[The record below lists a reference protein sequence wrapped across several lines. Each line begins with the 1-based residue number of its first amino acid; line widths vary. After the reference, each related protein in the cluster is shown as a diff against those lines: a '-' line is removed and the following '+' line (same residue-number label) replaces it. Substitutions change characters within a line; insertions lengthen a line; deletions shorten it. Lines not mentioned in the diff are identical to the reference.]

1 LNNNHDATQV
11 WVSWGKALASQL
23 IVWHH
28 LLIYGPLAPAA
39 DVAWPD
45 LADFLQQDARLAVQV
60 FLVIGGYLAA
70 RSLWPTPGSARL
82 TLHDWPARTLARY
95 RRLLP
100 MLLLALLAAVLAAAF
115 ARSGMS
121 DPDTPAA
128 PTWPQL
134 LAHLLMLQD
143 IVDQPA
149 LSAGIWYVAIDLQL
163 FGLLAALA
171 ALAHGSTRRAQTG
184 TTPAAIAVLL
194 LVGTKLASVAW
205 FNLED
210 DGDMWAPYFFGAY
223 GLGVLAAWGARSGQ
237 RAGTTALLA
246 SLVLLALLLEWRSRL
261 ALAGLVAVLLLWQ
274 PWGAELARS
283 RLDALMQW
291 LARISYAVF
300 LLHYPVSLAVSTVVM
315 WAAPSTPAAHVAGL
329 VLTWLLSLA
338 AGWLATRWLEARP
351 AGMRGAAPA

>member
-1 LNNNHDATQV
+1 MYCNNCRMDFPSGASRCPNCLGWLRAKGGGSAPVPFWLKSLEESYMQPDSPVPTSKQAMLEEVLRPKPEAPHR
-11 WVSWGKALASQL
+11 VSS
-23 IVWHH
+23 
-28 LLIYGPLAPAA
+28 
-39 DVAWPD
+39 WPK
-45 LADFLQQDARLAVQV
+45 RLA
-60 FLVIGGYLAA
+60 FL
-70 RSLWPTPGSARL
+70 
-82 TLHDWPARTLARY
+82 
-95 RRLLP
+95 
-100 MLLLALLAAVLAAAF
+100 LLLALLAAVVAAAL